1 MSDAT
6 RKDRAGLGVATL
18 FAVGGWMISAVGIGL
33 ATLDAVGAEGVAARI
48 VAAAPGLGLGIFG
61 LFSVLVAIQTRA
73 ALDTADMT
81 AEMLRLAQKAHHAPA
96 RPVSAGAMPAIEPP
110 ARRPAAPELPSLS
123 RAASGPV
130 KPVTDPP
137 PIFGPRL
144 TAPTRPAASGPKVH
158 PIFSARPP
166 R

>member
-6 RKDRAGLGVATL
+6 RKDRVGRGVATL
-18 FAVGGWMISAVGIGL
+18 FAVGGWMIFAVGIGL
-33 ATLDAVGAEGVAARI
+33 ATLGAVGAEGVAARI
-48 VAAAPGLGLGIFG
+48 VAAAPGLGLGLFG

-96 RPVSAGAMPAIEPP
+96 RPVSAGAVPAVEPP
-110 ARRPAAPELPSLS
+110 ARAAAPELPSLS
-123 RAASGPV
+123 RPASGPV

-137 PIFGPRL
+137 VFGPRL